1 MKMPPN
7 SVTAHNGMDSKN
19 PTFSTAPMISCGMI
33 VSDVPFGPVKTF
45 VNTHL
50 DFSEI
55 KLFFSH
61 YFSRNLFDK
70 MHRNPLQ
77 PM

>member
-33 VSDVPFGPVKTF
+33 VSDVPFWARENICKHT
-45 VNTHL
+45 
-50 DFSEI
+50 S
-55 KLFFSH
+55 
-61 YFSRNLFDK
+61 
-70 MHRNPLQ
+70 
-77 PM
+77 